1 MGSYCVVLTLTRA
14 SALSMA
20 EQYKRFSSSSCEDWK
35 MTRYISGISI
45 IRFASFLAWT
55 GLVCSLIF
63 ILGGL
68 DLLLTPLALALH
80 HEVIQS
86 RGSGYWRG
94 LWGFIF
100 GGSLYVAGS
109 LMLLLNIGIF
119 IYSFKLWKAINSDNM
134 MGMRNL
140 IKIGCYIM
148 GGLEL
153 LSITAAGVVTPII
166 FISFIISAFGWDLQT
181 GDERTVGLLTI
192 PIIISGGYIAL
203 ISLMIHGVRKFK
215 PGLVNIYII
224 FKIVIFT
231 LFAILTLVQ
240 FVMGVIFIGALGWM
254 LGINMFLICG
264 FFYFYSSGFMVVQY
278 NIMLGRHTEQGS
290 LDLTHSRLQFSNNV
304 FFNEN
309 TNNANNLA

>member
-1 MGSYCVVLTLTRA
+1 
-14 SALSMA
+14 
-20 EQYKRFSSSSCEDWK
+20 

-109 LMLLLNIGIF
+109 LMLITNIGMFIF
-119 IYSFKLWKAINSDNM
+119 SFKLWKAINSDNM
-134 MGMRNL
+134 MGTRNL

-148 GGLEL
+148 GALEL
-153 LSITAAGVVTPII
+153 LTCVASGVITPTLVVPFPSSPI
-166 FISFIISAFGWDLQT
+166 SYG
-181 GDERTVGLLTI
+181 GDNGLYAGLLMI
-192 PIIISGGYIAL
+192 PVVIHLGFIAF
-203 ISLMIHGVRKFK
+203 ISLMIHGVRKFR
-215 PGLVNIYII
+215 PGLVNVYII

-231 LFAILTLVQ
+231 LFAMSILAQV
-240 FVMGVIFIGALGWM
+240 VMGVINIGALGWL
-254 LGINMFLICG
+254 LGPNMFLLCG
-264 FFYFYSSGFMVVQY
+264 FF
-278 NIMLGRHTEQGS
+278 
-290 LDLTHSRLQFSNNV
+290 
-304 FFNEN
+304 
-309 TNNANNLA
+309 

>member
-1 MGSYCVVLTLTRA
+1 
-14 SALSMA
+14 
-20 EQYKRFSSSSCEDWK
+20 

-109 LMLLLNIGIF
+109 LMLITNIGMFIF
-119 IYSFKLWKAINSDNM
+119 SFKLWKAINSDNM
-134 MGMRNL
+134 MGTRNL

-148 GGLEL
+148 GALEL
-153 LSITAAGVVTPII
+153 VTCVASGVITPTLVVPFPSSPI
-166 FISFIISAFGWDLQT
+166 SYGGNNGLYA
-181 GDERTVGLLTI
+181 GLLMI
-192 PIIISGGYIAL
+192 PVVIHLGFIAL
-203 ISLMIHGVRKFK
+203 ISLMIHGVRKFR
-215 PGLVNIYII
+215 PSLVNVYII

-231 LFAILTLVQ
+231 LFAMSILAQV
-240 FVMGVIFIGALGWM
+240 VMGVINIGALGWL
-254 LGINMFLICG
+254 LGPNMFLLCG
-264 FFYFYSSGFMVVQY
+264 FFYFYSSGFMVAQY
-278 NIMLGRHTEQGS
+278 NIMLGRPTEQDS
-290 LDLTHSRLQFSNNV
+290 LDLSHSPPQFSNNV
-304 FFNEN
+304 YFNED
-309 TNNANNLA
+309 TNNQINSV

>member
-1 MGSYCVVLTLTRA
+1 
-14 SALSMA
+14 MA
-20 EQYKRFSSSSCEDWK
+20 DKYRKFSSSSHSEDWK

-45 IRFASFLAWT
+45 SRFASFLAWT
-55 GLVCSLIF
+55 GLVSSLIF
-63 ILGGL
+63 ILGSL
-68 DLLLTPLALALH
+68 DMIFTPLALGIH
-80 HEVIQS
+80 SYS
-86 RGSGYWRG
+86 RGCGRYYENV
-94 LWGFIF
+94 FC
-100 GGSLYVAGS
+100 GSLFGVGGA
-109 LMLLLNIGIF
+109 LLLLNIGMF
-119 IYSFKLWKAINSDNM
+119 IYSFKLWRAINNDNM

-153 LSITAAGVVTPII
+153 LSITAAGVVTPIL
-166 FISFIISAFGWDLQT
+166 FIIYELSSIYRY
-181 GDERTVGLLTI
+181 DELSIGLLTI

-240 FVMGVIFIGALGWM
+240 IIMGVIFIGALGWM

-278 NIMLGRHTEQGS
+278 NIMLGRHIEQGS

-304 FFNEN
+304 YFNEN
-309 TNNANNLA
+309 TDNANNLA

>member
-1 MGSYCVVLTLTRA
+1 MGDTTKTGQLQLVRCCHSNKRGN
-14 SALSMA
+14 MA
-20 EQYKRFSSSSCEDWK
+20 DKYRKFSSSSSLCEDWK

-55 GLVCSLIF
+55 GLVTSLIF
-63 ILGGL
+63 ILGSL
-68 DLLLTPLALALH
+68 DMIFTPLALGIH
-80 HEVIQS
+80 RNS
-86 RGSGYWRG
+86 RGCGRYYEV
-94 LWGFIF
+94 FC
-100 GGSLYVAGS
+100 GSLYGVGAAV
-109 LMLLLNIGIF
+109 LLLNIGMF
-119 IYSFKLWKAINSDNM
+119 IYSFKLWKAISSDNM

-153 LSITAAGVVTPII
+153 LSIAAAGVVTPIL
-166 FISFIISAFGWDLQT
+166 FIIYELSAFYRY
-181 GDERTVGLLTI
+181 DELSIGLLTI
-192 PIIISGGYIAL
+192 PILISGAYIAL

-240 FVMGVIFIGALGWM
+240 FIMGLIFIGALGWM

-304 FFNEN
+304 YFNDGN
-309 TNNANNLA
+309 TINANNLA

>member
-1 MGSYCVVLTLTRA
+1 MGSNCVVLTLTRA

-109 LMLLLNIGIF
+109 LMLITNIG
-119 IYSFKLWKAINSDNM
+119 S
-134 MGMRNL
+134 
-140 IKIGCYIM
+140 YIM
-148 GGLEL
+148 GALEL
-153 LSITAAGVVTPII
+153 VTCVASGVITPII
-166 FISFIISAFGWDLQT
+166 VVPFPSSPISYG
-181 GDERTVGLLTI
+181 GDNGLYAGLLMI
-192 PIIISGGYIAL
+192 PVVIHLGFIAL
-203 ISLMIHGVRKFK
+203 ISLMIHGVRKFR
-215 PGLVNIYII
+215 PGLVNVYII

-231 LFAILTLVQ
+231 LFAMSILAQV
-240 FVMGVIFIGALGWM
+240 VMGVINIGALGWL
-254 LGINMFLICG
+254 LGPNMFLLCG
-264 FFYFYSSGFMVVQY
+264 FFYFYSSGFMVAQY
-278 NIMLGRHTEQGS
+278 NIMLGRPQEQDS
-290 LDLTHSRLQFSNNV
+290 LDLGHSPPQFSNNV
-304 FFNEN
+304 YFNED
-309 TNNANNLA
+309 TNNQINSI

>member
-1 MGSYCVVLTLTRA
+1 M
-14 SALSMA
+14 
-20 EQYKRFSSSSCEDWK
+20 
-35 MTRYISGISI
+35 
-45 IRFASFLAWT
+45 
-55 GLVCSLIF
+55 
-63 ILGGL
+63 
-68 DLLLTPLALALH
+68 
-80 HEVIQS
+80 
-86 RGSGYWRG
+86 
-94 LWGFIF
+94 
-100 GGSLYVAGS
+100 
-109 LMLLLNIGIF
+109 F
-119 IYSFKLWKAINSDNM
+119 IYSFKLWRAINNDNM

-153 LSITAAGVVTPII
+153 LSITAAGVVTPIL
-166 FISFIISAFGWDLQT
+166 FIIYELSSIYRY
-181 GDERTVGLLTI
+181 DELSIGLLTI

-240 FVMGVIFIGALGWM
+240 IIMGVIFIGALGWM

-290 LDLTHSRLQFSNNV
+290 LDLTHSRLQFSSNV
-304 FFNEN
+304 YFNEN